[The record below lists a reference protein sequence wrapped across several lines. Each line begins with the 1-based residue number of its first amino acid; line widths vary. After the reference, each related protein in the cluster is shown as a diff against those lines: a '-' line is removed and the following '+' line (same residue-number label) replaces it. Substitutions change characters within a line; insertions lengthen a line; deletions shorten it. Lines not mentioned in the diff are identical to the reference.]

1 MEITANIPERPD
13 VSAEECASH
22 ELIMRVLKLRWMG
35 LDNEAERA
43 EVALRRVDPACTLLA
58 GPFDTD

>member
-1 MEITANIPERPD
+1 MEINANVSERPD
-13 VSAEECASH
+13 VSAEEQVSQH
-22 ELIMRVLKLRWMG
+22 LIMRILKLRWMG
-35 LDNEAERA
+35 LDIEADEA